1 MLDPTPEN
9 IDYEVC
15 TKAANYCDEEE
26 EVDESTESDEKDE
39 LQTETTYCL
48 YFCKLELFYKFL
60 PFNIRPY
67 YENPVYQFFII
78 SIN

>member
-39 LQTETTYCL
+39 L
-48 YFCKLELFYKFL
+48 
-60 PFNIRPY
+60 
-67 YENPVYQFFII
+67 
-78 SIN
+78 